1 MSAPRGVSSLELYQ
15 QLKQMRNNINVA
27 KDFKSQVEQ
36 IDLLYSNDKTGLVS
50 TIVDFMVHASTVVM
64 KIETKNDT
72 LNELLKKWQTTILNN
87 KVNIDIP
94 NGLRALSKENY
105 SERWRSSLLALKV
118 QWGKV
123 KFENQGTFIV
133 PKKMWFLDGASITSE
148 STGALNTKKYFVT
161 INKNKTRLIN
171 TDKQSIFIR
180 KPYNSWHDDKVTPF
194 LVQRGTVFNSLV
206 KDAIVQKQSDVI
218 EAIIPLLLK
227 LQAGNDKLAM
237 EGMNPTEEQFKKLK
251 NQITEAMT
259 RFEESGNMG
268 DLIASLRHDVNLEY
282 LIPDLD
288 KIFSPEIVRST
299 DKNILSSLGLIELQG
314 FSSTRQEA
322 ILNPKVLVE
331 EVTDAVLDWAGLL
344 QDVMIDMMERNE
356 NAHPKLAN
364 NTIRVIPGTIKAF
377 LTDPM
382 KAMLRSM
389 FDRGVVSH
397 QNATEDIAGMDFE
410 TQLERHIREDANDI
424 TTIMKPP
431 VIQNIEKDLDPE
443 QNDDNNLEDQD
454 KKPETPEADNFNNA
468 LLKFYAKY
476 KKVTPIKSSKS
487 GIINTPEELPEEILK
502 LSLGEQL
509 TYFMTYN
516 CAIEYD
522 DKTPEEA
529 HELARNSI
537 NLLAKKHL
545 KKRKKKKKN
554 KDDPNYSKVIC
565 QNCDATFDYNSV
577 PEISMGAI
585 ECPICYATIDQ
596 TGKVYSKKELIQ
608 APFDTIDDLPD
619 NVKNVLPVPAQIIW
633 LNVFKSVFEDT
644 SDEER
649 SLRSA
654 WSKVSETY
662 EKVDDKKKWVKKA
675 SLEDYKSEMSPY
687 AYKLFIE
694 MYDGAL
700 DQGSSHST
708 AIKTGLIVVEKVCT
722 KNKEGIWVKNKTLTK
737 EKLGNLDR
745 PDFVSQMLELKLQ
758 EEKFKLLD
766 KLNKEDK

>member
-1 MSAPRGVSSLELYQ
+1 MSSPRGIDSLELYR
-15 QLKQMRNNINVA
+15 QLKLMRTNINVA

-50 TIVDFMVHASTVVM
+50 TIVDFMVHASTVNM

-72 LNELLKKWQTTILNN
+72 LNELLKRWQTTILNN

-133 PKKMWFLDGASITSE
+133 PKKMWFLDGVSITSE

-251 NQITEAMT
+251 DQITEAMT

-288 KIFSPEIVRST
+288 KIFNPEIVRST

-356 NAHPKLAN
+356 SAHPKLAN

-377 LTDPM
+377 LTDEM

-397 QNATEDIAGMDFE
+397 QNATEDIVGMDFE
-410 TQLERHIREDANDI
+410 TQLERHIREDAQNI
-424 TTIMKPP
+424 TQIMKPP

-443 QNDDNNLEDQD
+443 LPDNTNLEDQN
-454 KKPETPEADNFNNA
+454 KKPGTPEADNFNNA
-468 LLKFYAKY
+468 LLKFYTKY

-529 HELARNSI
+529 HELAR
-537 NLLAKKHL
+537 KHL
-545 KKRKKKKKN
+545 KPKKKKKK
-554 KDDPNYSKVIC
+554 KDN
-565 QNCDATFDYNSV
+565 ADYKAEND
-577 PEISMGAI
+577 EIN
-585 ECPICYATIDQ
+585 T
-596 TGKVYSKKELIQ
+596 
-608 APFDTIDDLPD
+608 PFGSIDDLPE
-619 NVKNVLPVPAQIIW
+619 NVKNTIPIPAQIIW
-633 LNVFKSVFEDT
+633 FKTFNSSLKKTNDK
-644 SDEER
+644 ER
-649 SLRSA
+649 ATRSA
-654 WSKVSETY
+654 WSKTSEQY
-662 EKVDDKKKWVKKA
+662 EKSEDKKEWVKKV

-722 KNKEGIWVKNKTLTK
+722 KNKEGMWVKNKTLTK